1 LAIILTPCFSKG
13 EGMNIPKLIV
23 SIVICQ
29 LVGIIGSIFTRPA
42 IPTWYVSLIK
52 PSFTPPDWVF
62 GPVWIILYFLMGIA
76 ASLVWQ
82 KGLEQ
87 KQVWHA
93 LILFG
98 VQLVLNALW
107 SFAFFGMRSP
117 LAGLIVISILA
128 VTIIFTIQSFL
139 RASKAAGILLIPY
152 FLWVAF
158 ASGLNLSIWV
168 LN

>member
-1 LAIILTPCFSKG
+1 
-13 EGMNIPKLIV
+13 MNIPKLIV

-29 LVGIIGSIFTRPA
+29 LVGFIGSILTRPA
-42 IPTWYVSLIK
+42 IPTWYASLIK
-52 PSFTPPDWVF
+52 PSFTPPNWVF

-87 KQVWHA
+87 KQVWNA

-107 SFAFFGMRSP
+107 SFVFFGLRSP
-117 LAGLIVISILA
+117 LAGVIEIFILA
-128 VTIIFTIQSFL
+128 VAIIFTIQSFF
-139 RASKAAGILLIPY
+139 RISKAAGILLIPY

-158 ASGLNLSIWV
+158 ASGLNLSIYV